1 MPTIAA
7 LAGQLIAGP
16 PKPVICLD
24 TCDILEVVQCL
35 DWEKSGGNAPRPV
48 TCIEAAKKLMDVLI
62 VDPNRVQ
69 LVITQLVHREWTQ
82 NIDMIRTKAEEFLEK
97 VDDIVQRAYQA
108 AQLHGT
114 GLPVFTPLSAS
125 TLVADL
131 EGRSSALLNLATRLD
146 LEDALTDRALQRVMD
161 KHRPSHDGHVKDSI
175 NFEHYLEFA
184 RQLRAG
190 GFVEPVLFVSKNR
203 KDFWNGENPRIHPFL
218 EPQIN
223 DVTVQITFF
232 GNLTAALGFLH
243 I

>member
-35 DWEKSGGNAPRPV
+35 DWEKSGGNAPGPV
-48 TCIEAAKKLMDVLI
+48 TCIEAAKRLMDTLI
-62 VDPNRVQ
+62 VNPDRVQ

-82 NIDMIRTKAEEFLEK
+82 NIATIREKAAEFLERIDNL
-97 VDDIVQRAYQA
+97 VTRAYQA
-108 AQLHGT
+108 ALLHGT
-114 GLPVFTPLSAS
+114 GLPVYTPLSAS

-131 EGRSSALLNLATRLD
+131 ETRSSALLNLSTQLELD
-146 LEDALTDRALQRVMD
+146 DALIDLALQRVMN
-161 KHRPSHDGHVKDSI
+161 KHRPSHDGHIKDSI

-190 GFVEPVLFVSKNR
+190 AFAEPVLFVSKNR
-203 KDFWNGENPRIHPFL
+203 KDFWNGDTGRIHTFL
-218 EPQIN
+218 ETQIN
-223 DVTVQITFF
+223 DPAVQITFF
-232 GNLTAALGFLH
+232 GNLNAALGFLN